1 MAWPGWW
8 LVIGVGGAYS
18 TVQYSTVCIL
28 EFNSLHER
36 IIEAVVHVGGGM
48 DLMDQCVISSL
59 LTESTRLLMQRMIDS
74 IRASHL
80 DGKKVA

>member
-1 MAWPGWW
+1 V
-8 LVIGVGGAYS
+8 LVP
-18 TVQYSTVCIL
+18 TVQYSTVKYSTVTKCIL

-48 DLMDQCVISSL
+48 NLMDQCVISSL